1 MIGPGFLFVSGSG
14 FVGMPISQSECGY
27 ELGSGYEPDCASHP
41 DPEAGMDS
49 ESDFEFGIDY
59 GSGSDSAFDCEFEV
73 DSEVDLQFKFC

>member
-1 MIGPGFLFVSGSG
+1 MSESG
-14 FVGMPISQSECGY
+14 FVVMSNSQSVCGS

-49 ESDFEFGIDY
+49 EPDFEFGFDY
-59 GSGSDSAFDCEFEV
+59 DSGSDSAFDCEFEV